1 MSKLLDF
8 FKLQNVPINEI
19 ECGLYTSHNLLYDD
33 IPYRLHLRV
42 EHNQTGVLTLNAST
56 VLHLNKTAMEMAY
69 FLIQGQ
75 NPLEIANTISLRYKA
90 PKDEIIQDV
99 ESFYTTLMSF
109 VNNQDLPPTGFL
121 GVIQNFEESEII
133 APYRLDCY
141 FSQNEK
147 STLLSISEWKVIF
160 EKVYNAG
167 IPHIILLNVD
177 FLTKSDLF
185 ELLTHLEDLGLVSG
199 LVTTPSFLENANML
213 EEILNRG
220 LDHIILDADPTN
232 KSHLLKTIEILNQD
246 LYTCLRMP
254 VHENHDYKS
263 IIEKLFDAGINAI
276 AFSKDSN
283 SFSPTFINLE
293 QIIIKKQ
300 IPIIDDMPFSNPAED
315 YTFNKLHYS
324 KSKLKYLKLAGV
336 LSARFLSDKS

>member
-121 GVIQNFEESEII
+121 GVIQNFEESEI
-133 APYRLDCY
+133 
-141 FSQNEK
+141 
-147 STLLSISEWKVIF
+147 
-160 EKVYNAG
+160 
-167 IPHIILLNVD
+167 
-177 FLTKSDLF
+177 
-185 ELLTHLEDLGLVSG
+185 
-199 LVTTPSFLENANML
+199 TPS
-213 EEILNRG
+213 
-220 LDHIILDADPTN
+220 
-232 KSHLLKTIEILNQD
+232 
-246 LYTCLRMP
+246 
-254 VHENHDYKS
+254 
-263 IIEKLFDAGINAI
+263 
-276 AFSKDSN
+276 
-283 SFSPTFINLE
+283 
-293 QIIIKKQ
+293 
-300 IPIIDDMPFSNPAED
+300 
-315 YTFNKLHYS
+315 
-324 KSKLKYLKLAGV
+324 
-336 LSARFLSDKS
+336 LS